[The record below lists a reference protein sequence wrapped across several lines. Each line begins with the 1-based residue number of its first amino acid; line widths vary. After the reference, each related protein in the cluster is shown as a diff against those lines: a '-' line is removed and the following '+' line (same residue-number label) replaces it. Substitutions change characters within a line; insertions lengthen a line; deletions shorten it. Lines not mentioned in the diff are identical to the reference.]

1 MTWRPAGA
9 LRKWGE
15 GDDAVDFGAGQV
27 QGLGDGLHRLG
38 RNTAQ
43 LVLDRVQHRQ
53 QPGLV
58 LSRATMRAVAATVG
72 VCEAGGVQR
81 WPRAGA
87 ASGREIGFCLAGA
100 HGGLLL
106 MTDYG
111 PRRSG
116 QRADS

>member
-1 MTWRPAGA
+1 
-9 LRKWGE
+9 
-15 GDDAVDFGAGQV
+15 
-27 QGLGDGLHRLG
+27 
-38 RNTAQ
+38 
-43 LVLDRVQHRQ
+43 
-53 QPGLV
+53 
-58 LSRATMRAVAATVG
+58 MRAVAATVG

-81 WPRAGA
+81 LLAAAGA